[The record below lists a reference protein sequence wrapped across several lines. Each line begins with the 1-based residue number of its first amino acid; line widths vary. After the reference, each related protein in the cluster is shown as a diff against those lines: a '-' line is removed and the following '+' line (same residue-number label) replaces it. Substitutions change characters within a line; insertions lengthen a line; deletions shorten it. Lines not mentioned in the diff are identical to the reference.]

1 MPSLDLE
8 ATGRIEK
15 PLRKL
20 PATGWDQRLTQL
32 GINLHL
38 PPGHRLLAAFGVDY
52 AAMSWVERWRL
63 LDMFIV
69 LLVTAVAF
77 RIAGVPLAVLTLVG
91 LTLAHQE
98 MPALTWAVLNL
109 LIAIVLAQF
118 APDGTVASVRVGL
131 ARRELPD
138 RRDAVRAVRA
148 AAGAACVLP
157 ATRCR
162 SAVTPFGGPRSA
174 DADHGRPKRRRVRA
188 AEGYGRDDGTRCRRS
203 GDQRRSRAPSRHA
216 PKRRTRTGC
225 PRRLRHLRPRC
236 SVMPPTRCCRTARVC
251 PAGSIRRTVCSGTD
265 PSSQRRSC
273 ASSC

>member
-77 RIAGVPLAVLTLVG
+77 RVAGVPLAVLTLVG

-118 APDGTVASVRVGL
+118 APAGRLRQFAS
-131 ARRELPD
+131 AW
-138 RRDAVRAVRA
+138 RA
-148 AAGAACVLP
+148 ASFLI
-157 ATRCR
+157 
-162 SAVTPFGGPRSA
+162 AVTLFVPFALQQARLAFFPQLDTSLFTPLGW
-174 DADHGRPKRRRVRA
+174 RP
-188 AEGYGRDDGTRCRRS
+188 
-203 GDQRRSRAPSRHA
+203 APMQA
-216 PKRRTRTGC
+216 
-225 PRRLRHLRPRC
+225 
-236 SVMPPTRCCRTARVC
+236 
-251 PAGSIRRTVCSGTD
+251 
-265 PSSQRRSC
+265 Q
-273 ASSC
+273 